1 MKSRKILSA
10 TLFKGETLMKHSI
23 SERRGTRE
31 ECREKRDGAV
41 SDGRDGREKGQ
52 AHSNSASTSPVL
64 DYKNVTTKPHQ
75 QQTDRSLTRTF
86 VR

>member
-1 MKSRKILSA
+1 MKQ
-10 TLFKGETLMKHSI
+10 SI

-64 DYKNVTTKPHQ
+64 D
-75 QQTDRSLTRTF
+75 
-86 VR
+86 

>member
-1 MKSRKILSA
+1 MKQ
-10 TLFKGETLMKHSI
+10 SI

-52 AHSNSASTSPVL
+52 ALPKRKERL
-64 DYKNVTTKPHQ
+64 DGRAETQERNKKPNVVQ
-75 QQTDRSLTRTF
+75 A
-86 VR
+86 V

>member
-1 MKSRKILSA
+1 MKQ
-10 TLFKGETLMKHSI
+10 SI

-52 AHSNSASTSPVL
+52 AHRDSALGSLSIGAKQKAST
-64 DYKNVTTKPHQ
+64 KPQ
-75 QQTDRSLTRTF
+75 Q
-86 VR
+86 